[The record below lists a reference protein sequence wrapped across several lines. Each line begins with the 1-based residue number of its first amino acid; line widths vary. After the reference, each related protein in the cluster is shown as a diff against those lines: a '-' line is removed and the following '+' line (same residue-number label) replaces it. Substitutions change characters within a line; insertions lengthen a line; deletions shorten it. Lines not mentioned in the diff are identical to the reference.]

1 MSESQDVDSSRL
13 VFVSVKGPKS
23 KRKVAVP
30 ISDETD
36 WQSFVDTVRLK
47 LKLSG
52 VGDMHLASTGELVQS
67 LDQLQDIDEVQVIE
81 AEGAPIGSTFMDG
94 KGQVRSSDVE
104 ITPDMA
110 AKLEVDSNYESK
122 YVKKQSDMQRTMKR
136 MLPGLFRQ
144 NSLPVTTRDTVP
156 LSPIEQVKRRMKK
169 RNRRSVLDPRTVLAV
184 FALLSCAGTLLF
196 VYLRATHDLS
206 NHLIE

>member
-1 MSESQDVDSSRL
+1 VDHVDLILEYFDDICIACCLQDSSRL

-81 AEGAPIGSTFMDG
+81 VRDG
-94 KGQVRSSDVE
+94 LACS
-104 ITPDMA
+104 I
-110 AKLEVDSNYESK
+110 
-122 YVKKQSDMQRTMKR
+122 SDM
-136 MLPGLFRQ
+136 
-144 NSLPVTTRDTVP
+144 
-156 LSPIEQVKRRMKK
+156 EWKK
-169 RNRRSVLDPRTVLAV
+169 FTEI
-184 FALLSCAGTLLF
+184 C
-196 VYLRATHDLS
+196 
-206 NHLIE
+206 

>member
-1 MSESQDVDSSRL
+1 MYLFQ
-13 VFVSVKGPKS
+13 
-23 KRKVAVP
+23 
-30 ISDETD
+30 
-36 WQSFVDTVRLK
+36 
-47 LKLSG
+47 
-52 VGDMHLASTGELVQS
+52 
-67 LDQLQDIDEVQVIE
+67 

-144 NSLPVTTRDTVP
+144 NSLPVTTRCV
-156 LSPIEQVKRRMKK
+156 
-169 RNRRSVLDPRTVLAV
+169 
-184 FALLSCAGTLLF
+184 
-196 VYLRATHDLS
+196 
-206 NHLIE
+206 

>member
-1 MSESQDVDSSRL
+1 M
-13 VFVSVKGPKS
+13 
-23 KRKVAVP
+23 P

-36 WQSFVDTVRLK
+36 WQSFVDTIRLK

-52 VGDMHLASTGELVQS
+52 VGDMYLASTGELVQR
-67 LDQLQDIDEVQVIE
+67 LDQLQDIDEVQVVE
-81 AEGAPIGSTFMDG
+81 AEGTPIGSTFMDG
-94 KGQVRSSDVE
+94 KGQQVRSSDVE

-169 RNRRSVLDPRTVLAV
+169 RNRRSILDPRTVLAV
-184 FALLSCAGTLLF
+184 FALLSCAATLLF

-206 NHLIE
+206 NHLTE